1 MRAIY
6 LLCML
11 LTFNGLA
18 FAAGSTQ
25 PALRNRCLAAIV
37 ESGQPA
43 TVKDLHETTIPL
55 GDSGFLFQF
64 ADAAG
69 ATFSCQIC
77 DDDNPAVHACGS
89 IGLELTWRPK
99 DGELKRLPAELD
111 KKCTYFLQKEM
122 KPHEEAL
129 FIDHAIVKRITVT
142 ADHTD
147 TRWVY
152 KMELDGNPYRC
163 VIRKNDG
170 NFRVER
176 GNGDDWR
183 PIAAGILF

>member
-1 MRAIY
+1 MRAI
-6 LLCML
+6 CML
-11 LTFNGLA
+11 VLLLSNGLA
-18 FAAGSTQ
+18 SAAGSTQ
-25 PALRNRCLAAIV
+25 AVLHDRCVAAINA
-37 ESGQPA
+37 SGQPA
-43 TVKDLHETTIPL
+43 DVKALHETTIAL
-55 GDSGFLFQF
+55 GESGFLFQF

-77 DDDNPAVHACGS
+77 DDANPAVHACGS

-99 DGELKRLPAELD
+99 EGELKRLPAELD
-111 KKCTYFLQKEM
+111 RKCVYFLQKEM
-122 KPHEEAL
+122 KAHEEAL
-129 FIDHAIVKRITVT
+129 FIDHAIVKRIQVN

-152 KMELDGNPYRC
+152 KMELDGNAFRC
-163 VIRKNDG
+163 VIRKSDG

-176 GNGDDWR
+176 QNGDDWR